1 MARRAIIVD
10 DHPMC
15 RRATAMAFQA
25 VDPAVTLVESDTLED
40 ARRLAATA
48 DMVAMDIAM
57 PGSRGMIGLAEFREE
72 FPDVPLLIISGNS
85 NPDIERE
92 VSGIGA
98 NGFLSKEASMPDMV
112 EAIRTVLDNGTWFS
126 GAQDGGG
133 EPTELERIQTLTPAQ
148 MRVLKAMQ
156 DGALNKQIAYDLG
169 LSEVTVKAHVKAI
182 LKKLSVP
189 NRTQA
194 ILMLARI
201 EQ

>member
-1 MARRAIIVD
+1 MARTAIIVD

-15 RRATAMAFQA
+15 RRATAMAFHA
-25 VDPAVTLVESDTLED
+25 ADPAVTLVESDNLED
-40 ARRLAATA
+40 ARRLAASA

-57 PGSRGMIGLAEFREE
+57 PGSRGMIGLSEFREQH
-72 FPDVPLLIISGNS
+72 PDIPLLVISGNS

-92 VSGIGA
+92 VSAIGA
-98 NGFLSKEASMPDMV
+98 NGFLSKEASMSDMV
-112 EAIRTVLDNGTWFS
+112 EAIRTVLDDGDWFS
-126 GAQDGGG
+126 GAQDHGDK
-133 EPTELERIQTLTPAQ
+133 PTELERIRSLTPAQ
-148 MRVLKAMQ
+148 MRVLVAMQ
-156 DGALNKQIAYDLG
+156 DGALNKQIAFDLS
-169 LSEVTVKAHVKAI
+169 LSEITVKAHVKAI

>member
-1 MARRAIIVD
+1 MARTAIIVD

-98 NGFLSKEASMPDMV
+98 NGFLSKEMMLE
-112 EAIRTVLDNGTWFS
+112 EAWKKRRSNQCNLPLGVPPQPR
-126 GAQDGGG
+126 AQPQGG
-133 EPTELERIQTLTPAQ
+133 P
-148 MRVLKAMQ
+148 
-156 DGALNKQIAYDLG
+156 LG
-169 LSEVTVKAHVKAI
+169 LLGAWGMFRVRSRMQAVRLFPKVGN
-182 LKKLSVP
+182 LVP
-189 NRTQA
+189 PKIALFAAQPPST
-194 ILMLARI
+194 MM
-201 EQ
+201 